1 MLQYLNMGEINKQ
14 DLVEKI
20 VNLDAKLLK
29 QGYDAEG
36 KLYLL
41 NNTNNNGELIN
52 AVLINELIYSLPTR
66 TLKFDM
72 NHYMVN
78 KVNYEG
84 IEVDSEMESILADIN
99 KVTQGKLTMSQA
111 ELEKLYDMS
120 IAITKDENLT
130 MCALRSCL
138 NNSWRL
144 KTQDTNY
151 DTIEDIVNHMSSV
164 HKTLH
169 DTDWEG
175 VL

>member
-1 MLQYLNMGEINKQ
+1 MLQYLNIGEINKQ

-20 VNLDAKLLK
+20 ANLDAKLLK

-41 NNTNNNGELIN
+41 NNANNNGELIN
-52 AVLINELIYSLPTR
+52 AILLNELIYNLPTR

-78 KVNYEG
+78 KANYEG
-84 IEVDSEMESILADIN
+84 IEVDDEIESILADIN
-99 KVTQGKLTMSQA
+99 EVIQNKLTINQA
-111 ELEKLYDMS
+111 ELEKLYDIS

-144 KTQDTNY
+144 KTQEVHYNSL
-151 DTIEDIVNHMSSV
+151 EDIVNHMSNIY
-164 HKTLH
+164 KTLH
-169 DTDWEG
+169 DTDWKG
-175 VL
+175 VI

>member
-1 MLQYLNMGEINKQ
+1 MLQYLNIGEINKQ

-20 VNLDAKLLK
+20 ANLDAKLLK

-52 AVLINELIYSLPTR
+52 AILLNELIYNLPTR

-78 KVNYEG
+78 KANYEG
-84 IEVDSEMESILADIN
+84 IEVDDEMESILADIN
-99 KVTQGKLTMSQA
+99 EVIQNKLTINQA
-111 ELEKLYDMS
+111 ELEKLYDIS

-130 MCALRSCL
+130 MGALRSCL

-144 KTQDTNY
+144 KTQNVRY
-151 DTIEDIVNHMSSV
+151 DSLEDIVRHMSNV
-164 HKTLH
+164 YKTLH
-169 DTDWEG
+169 DTDWKG
-175 VL
+175 VI